1 MAQKKDRSRFTI
13 KFREN
18 DPAHDMTIRI
28 LENQGQRNITP
39 FIVNAVLH
47 YVQCSETPDMSYMLA
62 ERVQPILDKRMIE
75 DIVWGIL
82 RQQGIF
88 KDKNENKEVQI
99 ISRTEIVPDK
109 EELNSMQSMPSQNVV
124 SDDMRAMIAKTLTA
138 FRRE

>member
-1 MAQKKDRSRFTI
+1 M
-13 KFREN
+13 
-18 DPAHDMTIRI
+18 HDKVIRI

-62 ERVQPILDKRMIE
+62 ERAQPILDKRMIE

-99 ISRTEIVPDK
+99 ISRTEIVSDK
-109 EELNSMQSMPSQNVV
+109 
-124 SDDMRAMIAKTLTA
+124 
-138 FRRE
+138 